1 MDVSTFVTLAI
12 VAIQCAEHHCGYSAS
27 PVGPV
32 QLLHNNILL
41 GHAYVIGLHVRSM
54 ASEGR
59 RKLGD
64 N

>member
-12 VAIQCAEHHCGYSAS
+12 VAIQCAEHHCGY

-32 QLLHNNILL
+32 QLLHTNILL

-54 ASEGR
+54 ALEGR